1 MRAKLNDLK
10 LTLDL
15 SYYSEEI
22 VLNELGRAI
31 DNLQSFIDDGDAVK
45 DDYKYLDA
53 LKLVYEYYGG
63 GTE

>member
-1 MRAKLNDLK
+1 MRTNLDDLK

-15 SYYSEEI
+15 AYYSEEI
-22 VLNELGRAI
+22 VLNELSKSI

-45 DDYKYLDA
+45 GDYKYLDA

-63 GTE
+63 ETE